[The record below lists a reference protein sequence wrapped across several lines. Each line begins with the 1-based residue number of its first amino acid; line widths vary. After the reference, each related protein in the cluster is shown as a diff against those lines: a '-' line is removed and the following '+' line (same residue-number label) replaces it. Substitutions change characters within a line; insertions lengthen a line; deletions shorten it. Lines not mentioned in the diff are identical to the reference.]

1 MGNYEGK
8 TVVITGGSTGVGL
21 ATAQLLI
28 AEGARVLITART
40 QAALDH
46 AEARLGRNLVAV
58 RSDAASLADIDELA
72 ARIGI
77 EFGQVDLLFV
87 NAGVTRFVS
96 LADMT
101 EAVWDE
107 LFAINAKGPYF
118 TVQKLAPLMPDGSAV
133 VLTTSVA
140 DVKGLAMSSAYAA
153 TKAAVRSMARSF
165 ARELQPRGVRVNAVS
180 PGPIDTGILER
191 ALPRAAAAA
200 TREQMTANNPMQ
212 RFGDPLEVARAVCF
226 WASTPRTPLVPN
238 SPSTAA
244 RPSSERRSGRG
255 DGQSAAPSLA
265 RRESPEVGAGVEG
278 VRRARHRF
286 DGEPGASPRSR
297 RGVDGAD
304 LQPPVAVIPADDS
317 AEPVRAG
324 ERSGAF
330 SRVTES
336 MVEHDAGEPPR
347 RLKVERGPVDLDCPA
362 RQQPLRFDVDH
373 GRHRHGQ
380 RPVVHVAIDDTGY
393 EVRMDRRTER
403 GSDAATIDRV
413 EIDVQAVRT
422 QGVADGDDDRE
433 RVARLRPHRGFQP
446 DRILGAGHDVP
457 FGPYQQP
464 VQGAPTFDL
473 VDRQLVDGAVEA
485 VPAIPN
491 AVGPRRQDG
500 AAERRHRNRSG
511 VDRPGRIQDQGPTV
525 IGQAGQRTTDE

>member
-226 WASTPRTPLVPN
+226 LGFDATYT
-238 SPSTAA
+238 TG
-244 RPSSERRSGRG
+244 SE
-255 DGQSAAPSLA
+255 LA
-265 RRESPEVGAGVEG
+265 
-278 VRRARHRF
+278 
-286 DGEPGASPRSR
+286 
-297 RGVDGAD
+297 VDGGT
-304 LQPPVAVIPADDS
+304 S
-317 AEPVRAG
+317 
-324 ERSGAF
+324 
-330 SRVTES
+330 
-336 MVEHDAGEPPR
+336 
-347 RLKVERGPVDLDCPA
+347 
-362 RQQPLRFDVDH
+362 
-373 GRHRHGQ
+373 
-380 RPVVHVAIDDTGY
+380 
-393 EVRMDRRTER
+393 
-403 GSDAATIDRV
+403 
-413 EIDVQAVRT
+413 
-422 QGVADGDDDRE
+422 
-433 RVARLRPHRGFQP
+433 
-446 DRILGAGHDVP
+446 
-457 FGPYQQP
+457 
-464 VQGAPTFDL
+464 
-473 VDRQLVDGAVEA
+473 QL
-485 VPAIPN
+485 
-491 AVGPRRQDG
+491 
-500 AAERRHRNRSG
+500 
-511 VDRPGRIQDQGPTV
+511 
-525 IGQAGQRTTDE
+525 